1 MVGENGSQGRDGKGE
16 KGEKRVGTMYLTG
29 YDSSLFSV
37 PFYLGGP
44 LIRSSVLY
52 SKYYEH

>member
-1 MVGENGSQGRDGKGE
+1 MDSREGMEREK

-37 PFYLGGP
+37 PFYLERP